1 MDKPEYLRSLG
12 IRCLRWVLYARRP
25 LKIKE
30 LQYALT
36 TFDEGQNARDLE
48 LDDTDVIFGACA
60 NLVEVH
66 RRDIRPIHYSV
77 QEYFTGNGQPLQ
89 VPGLQLSLNDQT
101 DVHTHLSADCLTHI
115 LQPMM
120 FSGNYCSKDDFLFKL
135 RNDVFLHY
143 AVDFFDVHLLA
154 SDLSKSRRR
163 VDDLLASDPELFR
176 SVLSTRAMRDYIRR
190 RRDGF
195 EKFYVSDY
203 GRKAWEELADAIET
217 WNASSF
223 VAATELKL
231 IPEIESEH
239 HCQEGLNTALL
250 FACIEPSPEKVE
262 SLLADGADIECRD
275 RYGRTPLHVATD
287 DYNKDEIAL
296 LLIEKGAN
304 VSTQNHKDETVLYTS
319 TVHCEPRVTLSLIEA
334 GADVNQGNPLSRAA
348 WRDEIETVRYL
359 VEAGADVDATGGQG
373 PALHIASE
381 NANLEIVAYL
391 LDNGADVNLR
401 HDDRGSP
408 LHAILRFRW
417 PDRRACHD
425 VFLLLLRRGA
435 QVDVEALLFAAERLA
450 VCELAM
456 ILLELDEGPRYSA
469 VDIETVLVAV
479 RDGSKY
485 GLSDR
490 EKRKI
495 ITHLLEMRLL
505 PSDNGMKLATGPDIK
520 ASTTLIYETAR
531 RWAGDTEWWS
541 DSGRESDSDSSTTR
555 RHYDVL
561 KQKKGRPVAG
571 RHRARRVYVW
581 FIIRGRRLRDDGVTT
596 RILLHEHG

>member
-77 QEYFTGNGQPLQ
+77 QEYFTGIKQPLRF
-89 VPGLQLSLNDQT
+89 PDFRLSLGDET
-101 DVHTHLSADCLTHI
+101 DVHTHLSADCLAHI
-115 LQPMM
+115 LQPMT
-120 FSGNYCSKDDFLFKL
+120 SLGNYCSKDDPSLWL
-135 RNDVFLHY
+135 TQDSILHY
-143 AVDFFDVHLLA
+143 AASFFDVHLLA

-163 VDDLLASDPELFR
+163 VDELLASDSELFR
-176 SVLSTRAMRDYIRR
+176 SVISTRTMGDYIPRR
-190 RRDGF
+190 HGSWPRFSG
-195 EKFYVSDY
+195 
-203 GRKAWEELADAIET
+203 WEELAHAIEK

-223 VAATELKL
+223 VAVTELKL